1 MIVELLINSEQSL
14 EAAIVQLRM
23 QFNEK
28 KYVKAKLSYGRQ
40 RTLTQNRALHK
51 FCELLAVRLNEA
63 GLDQKKLLKPS
74 VDIPWTQNAVK
85 EMLWRP
91 VQEAV
96 TGIKSTTKPEAS
108 QYSAIYE
115 VLNRHLTMKHGIHEP
130 WPNKENQNAKI
141 Y

>member
-1 MIVELLINSEQSL
+1 MAEKILVNSDKSRDEFL
-14 EAAIVQLRM
+14 AMAAKLYD
-23 QFNEK
+23 EH
-28 KYVKAKLSYGRQ
+28 KYVTFSYSLGKS

-51 FCELLAVRLNEA
+51 FFDLLAVELNEA

-74 VDIPWTQNAVK
+74 IDIPWTQNAVK

-96 TGIKSTTKPEAS
+96 TGIKSTTKPETS

-115 VLNRHLTMKHGIHEP
+115 VLNRHLSMKHGISVP
-130 WPNKENQNAKI
+130 WPTKKSELL
-141 Y
+141 

>member
-1 MIVELLINSEQSL
+1 MAEKILVNSDRSRDEFL
-14 EAAIVQLRM
+14 AMA
-23 QFNEK
+23 
-28 KYVKAKLSYGRQ
+28 AKLYDEHKHVTFSYSLGKS

-51 FCELLAVRLNEA
+51 FCDILAIALNDA

-74 VDIPWTQNAVK
+74 IDIPWTQNAVK

-91 VQEAV
+91 VQVAV

-115 VLNRHLTMKHGIHEP
+115 VLNRHLSMKHGISVP
-130 WPNKENQNAKI
+130 WPIKRELK
-141 Y
+141 